1 MVKDRILPPVLRVL
15 CGDTK
20 LEISRRALEMIVA
33 HARAEAPRECCGLL
47 VGKPCSVSEA
57 VAARNIAA
65 VATRFQIDPQDH
77 LDALRAAR
85 RRGVEILGFYHSHT
99 HTAARPSETD
109 RAEAGYPDH
118 LYLIVSLAVEPA
130 DARLFRLIAGN
141 FREVGFVT
149 ID

>member
-1 MVKDRILPPVLRVL
+1 MTSGIAIV
-15 CGDTK
+15 
-20 LEISRRALEMIVA
+20 RRALEAVVA

-47 VGKPCSVSEA
+47 LGRPDSVSEA

-65 VATRFQIDPQDH
+65 MATRFLVDPQDH
-77 LDALRAAR
+77 INTLRAAR
-85 RRGVEILGFYHSHT
+85 GRGLEILGFYHSHP
-99 HTAARPSETD
+99 HTAAVPSETD

-130 DARLFRLIAGN
+130 DARLFRLVMGN
-141 FREVGFVT
+141 FREVQFVT